1 MSNIDEE
8 IRKALTQE
16 DQKSL
21 ADLKDNEMGVFEALA
36 LSFQGKQAWVT
47 WYSYILGFAAFFAGV
62 YCATRFF
69 ATEDL
74 KLSLAWALG
83 IIVCLFML
91 AIIKVIGWQQ
101 LLKHELLR
109 EIKRLEMRLLL
120 SQSESSRDTSFNQA
134 QP

>member
-1 MSNIDEE
+1 MSNIDDE
-8 IRKALTQE
+8 IRKALSQE
-16 DQKSL
+16 EQQSL
-21 ADLKDNEMGVFEALA
+21 DDLDNEMGVFEALA
-36 LSFQGKQAWVT
+36 LSFKGKQAWVT
-47 WYSYILGFAAFFAGV
+47 WYSYILGFAAFFIGV

-120 SQSESSRDTSFNQA
+120 AQSESSRDTSSA
-134 QP
+134 